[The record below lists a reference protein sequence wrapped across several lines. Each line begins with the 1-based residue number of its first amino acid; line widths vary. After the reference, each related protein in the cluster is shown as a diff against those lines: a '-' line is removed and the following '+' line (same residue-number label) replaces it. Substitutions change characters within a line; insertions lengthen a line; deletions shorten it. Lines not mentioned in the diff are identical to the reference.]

1 MAGKLG
7 DRFGRRPL
15 VLGGLAWFAV
25 ASAGAA
31 AADSLGLLVAF
42 RLQQAV
48 AGALFFPNAMALL
61 RETAPPER
69 LGARMGFV
77 GAALPLGA
85 AAGPPLGG
93 VLVALGGWE
102 WIFLVNLPL
111 VAVAFAL
118 GHRAI
123 PAGPRAA
130 ARPAGFDHTGAVLLT
145 ATLVAGAWALNGSGL
160 DGRSAAA
167 LGVAAA
173 LLLAAFVRTELRR
186 ADPVVQPRLFAR
198 PAFTAASAGVALSN
212 LAMYVTLLALP
223 VLLDRRGG
231 HGEAVAGLVLASMSA
246 ASLVVTPL
254 GGRLVDRV
262 GSRAPAVAGLTLQT
276 LSLVALALRAP
287 DAGAGPMVAC
297 MLLAGTGL
305 GLASSALQVAAVRA
319 VDLRAAGVASG
330 VFSTSRYTGS
340 IVGTA
345 LLAGPLAPD
354 AAGTGGF
361 AALFAV
367 MAFAAGASAACAA
380 FLPVARRPRAIAPP
394 SGAAAAA
401 ARA

>member
-1 MAGKLG
+1 
-7 DRFGRRPL
+7 
-15 VLGGLAWFAV
+15 
-25 ASAGAA
+25 
-31 AADSLGLLVAF
+31 
-42 RLQQAV
+42 
-48 AGALFFPNAMALL
+48 MALL

-69 LGARMGFV
+69 LGARMGLV

-111 VAVAFAL
+111 AAVALAL
-118 GHRAI
+118 GRRAI
-123 PAGPRAA
+123 PSRPRAA
-130 ARPAGFDHTGAVLLT
+130 VRAPGFDRAGAVLLT
-145 ATLVAGAWALNGSGL
+145 ATLVAAAWALNGSGL

-173 LLLAAFVRTELRR
+173 VLLAAFVRTELRR

-198 PAFTAASAGVALSN
+198 PAFSAASAGVALSN

-223 VLLDRRGG
+223 VLLDRQGA
-231 HGEAVAGLVLASMSA
+231 HGETVAGLVLASMSA

-262 GSRAPAVAGLTLQT
+262 GSRAPAVAGLTFQT
-276 LSLVALALRAP
+276 ISLVSLALWAP
-287 DAGAGPMVAC
+287 DAGAGPMIAC
-297 MLLAGTGL
+297 MLVAGTGL

-319 VDLRAAGVASG
+319 VDVSASGVASG
-330 VFSTSRYTGS
+330 VFSTSRYAGS

-354 AAGTGGF
+354 VAGTGGF

-367 MAFAAGASAACAA
+367 MAVAAAASAACAA
-380 FLPVARRPRAIAPP
+380 FLPAAGRRRAIAPP
-394 SGAAAAA
+394 SGAAALP

>member
-1 MAGKLG
+1 
-7 DRFGRRPL
+7 

-31 AADSLGLLVAF
+31 ASDGLGLLVAF

-69 LGARMGFV
+69 LGARMGLV

-111 VAVAFAL
+111 VAVALVL
-118 GHRAI
+118 GRGAI
-123 PAGPRAA
+123 PARPRTA
-130 ARPAGFDHTGAVLLT
+130 ARAGGFDRAGALLLT
-145 ATLVAGAWALNGSGL
+145 ATLATGAWALNGSGL
-160 DGRSAAA
+160 DAPVAAA
-167 LGVAAA
+167 LGLGAA
-173 LLLAAFVRTELRR
+173 LLLVAFVGVELRR
-186 ADPVVQPRLFAR
+186 PDPVVQPRLFLR
-198 PAFTAASAGVALSN
+198 PGFTAASAGVALSN

-246 ASLVVTPL
+246 ASLVLTPL
-254 GGRLVDRV
+254 GGRVVDRV
-262 GSRAPAVAGLTLQT
+262 GSRAPAVAGLALQA
-276 LSLVALALRAP
+276 LSLLPLALWTA
-287 DAGAGPMVAC
+287 DAGAGAMVAC
-297 MLLAGTGL
+297 MLVAGAGL
-305 GLASSALQVAAVRA
+305 GLSSSALQVAAVGA
-319 VDLRAAGVASG
+319 VDVRAAGVASG
-330 VFSTSRYTGS
+330 VFSTSRYAGS

-354 AAGTGGF
+354 PAGTGGF
-361 AALFAV
+361 AVMFAV
-367 MAFAAGASAACAA
+367 MAVAAAASAACAA
-380 FLPVARRPRAIAPP
+380 LLPATGRQRTAAGARPVAV
-394 SGAAAAA
+394 AA
-401 ARA
+401 ARS